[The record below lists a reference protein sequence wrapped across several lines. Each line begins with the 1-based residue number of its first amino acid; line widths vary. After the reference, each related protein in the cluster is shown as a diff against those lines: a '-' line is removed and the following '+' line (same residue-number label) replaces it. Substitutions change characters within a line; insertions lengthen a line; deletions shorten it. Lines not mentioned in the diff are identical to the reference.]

1 MPTIRNPAVAGMFYP
16 ADSKELENTIRN
28 FLADAKA
35 DQPVSKA
42 IIAPHAGYVYS
53 GQTAAKAYAC
63 LAQAANL
70 IKCVVLL
77 GPAHRYPFRGIAAP
91 KADYFATPLGQIKI
105 DHDMIAKIS
114 SLPQIT
120 VNDEAHAKEH
130 SLEVQLPFLQ
140 ILLKNFSLVPL
151 VVGMSDADQV
161 AKVLEQLWNGHETLI
176 VVSSD
181 LSHYH
186 DYTTAQKMDKQAAQA
201 ILDLN
206 PNAIKEEHACGRIP
220 IKGLLHVAAEKK
232 LRVSLIDLC
241 NSGDTAGPKNHVVGY
256 GAFHFYEE
264 IKQ

>member
-28 FLADAKA
+28 FLANAKA
-35 DQPVSKA
+35 DQPVPKA

-63 LAQAANL
+63 LAQATNS
-70 IKCVVLL
+70 IKSVILL
-77 GPAHRYPFRGIAAP
+77 GPSHRYPFRGIAVP
-91 KADYFATPLGQIKI
+91 QADYFVTPLGQVKI
-105 DHDMIAKIS
+105 DHEIIAKIS
-114 SLPQIT
+114 HQLQIT
-120 VNDEAHAKEH
+120 VSDEAHAQEH

-151 VVGMSDADQV
+151 IVGMSDANQV
-161 AKVLEQLWNGHETLI
+161 AKVLELLWDGKETMI

-186 DYTTAQKMDKQAAQA
+186 EYKTAQQMDKQAAQA

-206 PNAIKEEHACGRIP
+206 PNALKEEHACGRTP

-232 LRVSLIDLC
+232 LKVSLIDLC

-264 IKQ
+264 IK